1 MFKKAI
7 AIWVVILIW
16 AGGATPLNALQTT
29 SSKSSPETEC
39 QDMGDQLNGHS
50 YRGFSFQRN
59 KKNLEYT
66 FQYRSEDDDL
76 GVKYWRLYPLHEEDD
91 AKDGDKYFQ
100 QGTTCLE
107 FESRD
112 VDGGYFYKPT
122 SVKWVKIDRWKN
134 GYPKKWNFEGTIT
147 KVRDEV
153 VTLALVGFNSANKV
167 VVFHQ
172 QWSMTGQRRG
182 GTILGKLNGLA
193 CRIAVVGLPIAQGMY
208 VIPRQALEGL
218 NLAGVPT
225 ADKGLLTLEAFS
237 ISAGVDQYGRVKGSF
252 GYKLDGGSSDIKKEQ
267 ELMELAIQELI
278 EHAAGEILEEVELV
292 YPDTAN
298 VFQGGIFFAKAYIYL
313 DDWQKS
319 IEYLNES
326 VQEAELDLCNYWD

>member
-1 MFKKAI
+1 MKK
-7 AIWVVILIW
+7 W
-16 AGGATPLNALQTT
+16 
-29 SSKSSPETEC
+29 K
-39 QDMGDQLNGHS
+39 
-50 YRGFSFQRN
+50 
-59 KKNLEYT
+59 
-66 FQYRSEDDDL
+66 
-76 GVKYWRLYPLHEEDD
+76 LYPLHEKDD
-91 AKDGDKYFQ
+91 VKNGDMYFQ

-122 SVKWVKIDRWKN
+122 SVKEVKIDRWKN
-134 GYPKKWNFEGTIT
+134 GYPKKWNFEGTII

-252 GYKLDGGSSDIKKEQ
+252 GYKLDGGGADSAKLGQLQGLVITQMIEEAKGEALD
-267 ELMELAIQELI
+267 ELI
-278 EHAAGEILEEVELV
+278 KV
-292 YPDTAN
+292 YPAFKSLKT
-298 VFQGGIFFAKAYIYL
+298 GIFLAEFDMYL

-319 IEYLNES
+319 IEYLNET
-326 VQEAELDLCNYWD
+326 VQEADLDLCNYWN